1 MKNFKHLLIVI
12 MVAILTFQAT
22 ACTNQTVHVAPNGP
36 HMNERVY
43 ERVDEAAVDA
53 CLSEIYELLKVK
65 DKRFEIVEKRDE
77 FFNKYYS
84 HTFTMNTVASINY
97 DKNVNDAYWQEES
110 VIATSIAQKVQ
121 NEALK
126 LEQALLTSE
135 YYGDYFKCMLGSDYA
150 NSILETDTE
159 SEEQLALLNEIS
171 ALEAEYSVLY
181 SQSKSSELVDT
192 YIQLVSLRNEYARS
206 KLDKNGEYY
215 KNYMDYAYAEV
226 YGREYTPDEVS
237 DFRNKARTKFASIKN
252 KYYNASAN
260 TNYFKDES
268 ISETKL
274 KEFMPEIIKNSIPEM
289 MSSWDYMMERELY
302 DFSQSANKAER
313 SYVTSFSEYDDAYM
327 FINADGKLLS
337 DLSTLIHEFGH
348 YNEHFMSDPN
358 LATGNMSY
366 DLAETHSQAF
376 ELITLDAVKN
386 VILNNSK
393 TQYLYQSYVFNLMIN
408 SIWAI
413 LSNCI
418 FDSFEYI
425 VYNANPEDLTAQF
438 LHTEFA
444 DIWNDYWPS
453 TPRPFYDIPHLFVSP
468 AYCISYSVSM
478 VFSFEIWASDDP
490 VNNYIKTVQYGTD
503 NTLSNVY
510 TNVGLKNPLSGA
522 TIESIVEKVSSFTR
536 STFGW

>member
-36 HMNERVY
+36 HMSERVY

-65 DKRFEIVEKRDE
+65 DKRFEIVEKREE

-135 YYGDYFKCMLGSDYA
+135 YYGDYFKCMFGADYA
-150 NSILETDTE
+150 ASILATDTE
-159 SEEQLALLNEIS
+159 SEEQLAWLNEIS
-171 ALEAEYSVLY
+171 TLEAEYSVLY

-237 DFRNKARTKFASIKN
+237 DFRNKARTKFASIRN
-252 KYYNASAN
+252 KYYNASSN
-260 TNYFKDES
+260 SNYFKDES

-327 FINADGKLLS
+327 FINADGKFLS

-386 VILNNSK
+386 VIFKNSK

-453 TPRPFYDIPHLFVSP
+453 T
-468 AYCISYSVSM
+468 
-478 VFSFEIWASDDP
+478 
-490 VNNYIKTVQYGTD
+490 
-503 NTLSNVY
+503 
-510 TNVGLKNPLSGA
+510 
-522 TIESIVEKVSSFTR
+522 
-536 STFGW
+536 

>member
-36 HMNERVY
+36 HMSERVY

-65 DKRFEIVEKRDE
+65 DKRFEIVEKREE

-135 YYGDYFKCMLGSDYA
+135 YYGDYFECMFGSDYA
-150 NSILETDTE
+150 ESILATDTE

-171 ALEAEYSVLY
+171 TLEAEYSSLY
-181 SQSKSSELVDT
+181 ASGKYNQIPTLYINLVN
-192 YIQLVSLRNEYARS
+192 LRNQYARS
-206 KLDKNGEYY
+206 KTDATGNPYN
-215 KNYMDYAYAEV
+215 NYMDYAYENV
-226 YGREYTPDEVS
+226 YGREYTPTDVS
-237 DFRNKARTKFASIKN
+237 NFRKFIKKHMSSLRNKIYSHAGDKTLSVDTRVST
-252 KYYNASAN
+252 
-260 TNYFKDES
+260 
-268 ISETKL
+268 SELATH
-274 KEFMPEIIKNSIPEM
+274 MPTIIENSIPEM

-302 DFSQSANKAER
+302 DFESSSNKAR
-313 SYVTSFSEYDDAYM
+313 TSYVTSFSEYDDAYM
-327 FINADGKLLS
+327 FINPSNSLTS

-358 LATGNMSY
+358 LAAGSMSY
-366 DLAETHSQAF
+366 DLAETHSQAL
-376 ELITLDAVKN
+376 ELITMPNVEAIINEHYNTKN
-386 VILNNSK
+386 
-393 TQYLYQSYVFNLMIN
+393 LYKSYVYNTLLN
-408 SIWAI
+408 GIWAI
-413 LSNCI
+413 MSNCI
-418 FDSFEYI
+418 FDEFEYI
-425 VYNANPEDLTAQF
+425 VYNASSDELDAAFLTKTF
-438 LHTEFA
+438 TTS
-444 DIWNDYWPS
+444 WKNYWFDTNYS
-453 TPRPFYDIPHLFVSP
+453 FYDITHLFSVP
-468 AYCISYSVSM
+468 AYCISYAVSM
-478 VFSFEIWASDDP
+478 VFSAEIWATTDP
-490 VNNYIKTVQYGTD
+490 CGNYVQVVKYGTS
-503 NTLSNVY
+503 NTLSNVCNQ
-510 TNVGLKNPLSGA
+510 TGLANPLS
-522 TIESIVEKVSSFTR
+522 ESAIVSVEGKMQSFCK